1 MAHSS
6 SPKRWTHTH
15 TNFCAILMHPNF
27 AAQPEAA
34 QRNRDKNKSRFKEN
48 KYIKKTFVWQ
58 HKTHNGMQ
66 VCYNRCK
73 YKNTHTHI
81 TQLREYENTDEER
94 KTKKAVQMAFP
105 WQCSQWNCFTLANV
119 WTWMR
124 HSVGLKTRAKPIKK
138 NRTTG
143 DAPNCLHYGNS
154 YQQSKAQ
161 FVQPLQARRPAVSTY
176 SVANHRTYAKVT
188 HGYHKN
194 EKKLHTRNCC
204 KQLGA

>member
-73 YKNTHTHI
+73 YKNTHTHYTI
-81 TQLREYENTDEER
+81 ARIRKYRWRKKDKKSRANGFSMAMQSMELFHTCKRMNMNAAQYRIKNESKANKEKQDDRWRTQLPSLW
-94 KTKKAVQMAFP
+94 KFV
-105 WQCSQWNCFTLANV
+105 S
-119 WTWMR
+119 
-124 HSVGLKTRAKPIKK
+124 AK
-138 NRTTG
+138 
-143 DAPNCLHYGNS
+143 
-154 YQQSKAQ
+154 
-161 FVQPLQARRPAVSTY
+161 
-176 SVANHRTYAKVT
+176 
-188 HGYHKN
+188 
-194 EKKLHTRNCC
+194 
-204 KQLGA
+204 